1 MTEHIQAP
9 SSAPAVN
16 WSAFFDVPE
25 AHPFMTRARDV
36 LIRKGVEGETARNV
50 IGLLV
55 ANIAHELRP
64 TSNVKQQAMSVEV
77 DVYDKG
83 DLMPRLLIAQ
93 GTPALELAEHVHC
106 AIIDVLGVLRMFS
119 ELVQGEDEQSA
130 VNCAH
135 RTLAVAKG
143 MAYSLEEALAAASKA
158 DEPKETLIDAVIA
171 ASRAEKESGDA

>member
-1 MTEHIQAP
+1 MTEQTRSATN
-9 SSAPAVN
+9 APAVN
-16 WSAFFDVPE
+16 WSVFLDAPE
-25 AHPFMTRARDV
+25 AHQFMTRARDM
-36 LIRKGVEGETARNV
+36 LIREGVEVEKARNI

-55 ANIAHELRP
+55 ANIAHDLRP
-64 TSNVKQQAMSVEV
+64 QPKAKQQATSVEV

-83 DLMPRLLIAQ
+83 DLLPRLLIAP
-93 GTPALELAEHVHC
+93 GTPVLELAEQVHC

-143 MAYSLEEALAAASKA
+143 MAYSLEEALAAACKA
-158 DEPKETLIDAVIA
+158 EEPTEALIGEIIA
-171 ASRAEKESGDA
+171 ASRAKKENANA